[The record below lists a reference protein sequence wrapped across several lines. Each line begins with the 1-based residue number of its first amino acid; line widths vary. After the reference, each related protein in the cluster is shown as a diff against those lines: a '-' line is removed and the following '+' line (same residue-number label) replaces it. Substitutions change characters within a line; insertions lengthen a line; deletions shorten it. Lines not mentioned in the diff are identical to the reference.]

1 MKLRILLAQACLRTG
16 DGAQALVVMG
26 EALRFGAAEGFIRIF
41 ADEGDEVRRLV
52 SQACARQSGSLP
64 TAYVEKLLEACGMGA
79 DTAPAAHAAPAP
91 LVEPLTPKE
100 QKVLQLLAE
109 GFSNV
114 AMAQRLFVSETTV
127 RTHLRNISAK
137 LHASNR
143 TQAVAIARQLG
154 LL

>member
-1 MKLRILLAQACLRTG
+1 M
-16 DGAQALVVMG
+16 
-26 EALRFGAAEGFIRIF
+26 
-41 ADEGDEVRRLV
+41 RRLV
-52 SQACARQSGSLP
+52 ADACARQGASLP
-64 TAYVEKLLEACGMGA
+64 SAYVEKLLQACGQQAG
-79 DTAPAAHAAPAP
+79 AAPGGTAGRPAP
-91 LVEPLTPKE
+91 PALVEPLTPKE

-114 AMAQRLFVSETTV
+114 AMAERLFVSETTV

>member
-1 MKLRILLAQACLRTG
+1 
-16 DGAQALVVMG
+16 MG

-41 ADEGDEVRRLV
+41 ADESAQIQRLAGEACVRQGSALPAGYVQRLL
-52 SQACARQSGSLP
+52 QACGGAPEPADPAAMQARHG
-64 TAYVEKLLEACGMGA
+64 LLEA
-79 DTAPAAHAAPAP
+79 
-91 LVEPLTPKE
+91 LTPKE
-100 QKVLQLLAE
+100 QKVLHLLAE

-114 AMAQRLFVSETTV
+114 AMAERLFVSETTV

-137 LHASNR
+137 LRASNR

>member
-1 MKLRILLAQACLRTG
+1 MQ
-16 DGAQALVVMG
+16 
-26 EALRFGAAEGFIRIF
+26 
-41 ADEGDEVRRLV
+41 LV
-52 SQACARQSGSLP
+52 SALGYDQAVVVAHDWGGAICWNLAIQFPQLVRQLIIVNSPHPYLFARALATDPAQQAASAYMNWLRKPGS
-64 TAYVEKLLEACGMGA
+64 EKALAA
-79 DTAPAAHAAPAP
+79 NDFAPAA

-109 GFSNV
+109 GYSNV
-114 AMAQRLFVSETTV
+114 AMAERLFVSETTV

>member
-1 MKLRILLAQACLRTG
+1 VERLLQACGQAGSEQAAGTG
-16 DGAQALVVMG
+16 
-26 EALRFGAAEGFIRIF
+26 R
-41 ADEGDEVRRLV
+41 
-52 SQACARQSGSLP
+52 P
-64 TAYVEKLLEACGMGA
+64 
-79 DTAPAAHAAPAP
+79 APAA

-109 GFSNV
+109 GYSNV
-114 AMAQRLFVSETTV
+114 AMAERLFVSETTV